1 MAGRKT
7 RSYGYVRQS
16 DPRTETHAAPRT
28 YSQPKT
34 HRPIKKEGG
43 GRVTQIIWTIITSL
57 FRFIWFFIALVLIKI
72 PRFIWRYRPKLGS
85 AAKQQLGKKLI
96 HMTVGLGV
104 AGFLFSVV
112 LFAWAN
118 HNLPDPDKL
127 NDRRVAQSTKIYDR
141 TGEHLLYE
149 IFAEQKRT
157 LVELEE
163 VPKPLINGVVATE
176 DTAFYEHRG
185 IRPLSIARSVV
196 FGLFGSSRV
205 GGGAS
210 TLTQQL
216 VKNAILT
223 NEQTLT
229 RKAKEIILS
238 VRLEQKYTKEQ
249 ILKIYFNEIPYGSTN
264 YGVEAAS
271 QSYFGKHV
279 SDLTLAES
287 ATLAG
292 LPKAPSRYL
301 NDPDAL
307 KERRDFVLRRMF
319 EEGFITEEEKNA
331 AQADP
336 LGMKDRYE
344 NIDAPHFVFY
354 VKEQLA
360 QQYGEQL
367 VDTGGLKVITSLD
380 WNLQQ
385 TAEKAVTE
393 EGTPF
398 LDAADADNA
407 ALVAMDPKTSQILA
421 MVGSRDYF
429 NKDIKGNFNVA
440 TRGKRQPGSSF
451 KPIIYTAAFEKGY
464 TPDTVLFDVNTNF
477 AASGKPYEPKNYNL
491 KENGPVTMRQALQ
504 GSLNIPAVQTLYLV
518 GSKKG
523 VGFAERLGY
532 TTLSGGDFGLSLV
545 LGGGEVTLL
554 EHAGAYGVLANAGV
568 KHSPVSILKV
578 EEPDGSVLQEWKASS
593 GERVLDQKHA
603 ATVSNVLTDD
613 AARSFIF
620 GSGSLL
626 TLPGRPVA
634 VKTGTT
640 NNYVDAWTVGYTP
653 SLVAG
658 VWVGNTDNTPM
669 TKGFD
674 SVRVAAPIWN
684 YFMKEALKDK
694 PVESFPAAPPND
706 AEKPVLRGSQGGSIT
721 LKVDKITGKIAT
733 TSTPAEYIVERTYV
747 QAHSIL
753 HYVDKDNPRGPVP
766 ENPGADPQYQ
776 IWENA
781 IQDWIRRK
789 KEAEPNWSLSFED
802 PPTEYDDIHS
812 LELIPSLQVLA
823 PQASSTL
830 RSRQVTTD
838 IRVSAPRG
846 VTKVTYRID
855 DRYVGVIRE
864 HPFNLSYYA
873 RDFSNG
879 AHVLTIIVEDDV
891 GNHVEQQV
899 PFIFDA
905 PEESPTVVWIGDSMT
920 LSQSDFPRA
929 FFLEPFRVDQIQEVR
944 IYKEKENSG
953 HKSLLTTISDFSN
966 LFNGQITFTWGE
978 TPERGTW
985 TLSTEVR
992 VAGTSQ
998 QGDTL
1003 RVTVE

>member
-7 RSYGYVRQS
+7 RSYGYTDQ
-16 DPRTETHAAPRT
+16 TA
-28 YSQPKT
+28 
-34 HRPIKKEGG
+34 PIKTPQSESRSYGDPKPRRPVKKGG
-43 GRVTQIIWTIITSL
+43 VWTVVWNMTKGL
-57 FRFIWFFIALVLIKI
+57 LRFIWLFVALVLIKV
-72 PRFIWRYRPKLGS
+72 PRFIWKYRPRLGS
-85 AAKQQLGKKLI
+85 TAKQELGKK
-96 HMTVGLGV
+96 MVRTGVGLGV
-104 AGFLFSVV
+104 IGFLFIIV
-112 LFAWAN
+112 LFAWASY
-118 HNLPDPDKL
+118 NLPDPDKL
-127 NDRRVAQSTKIYDR
+127 TDRKVAQSTKIYDR
-141 TGEHLLYE
+141 TGKHLLYE

-157 LVELEE
+157 LVDLEDI
-163 VPKPLINGVVATE
+163 PKPLIHGVIATE
-176 DTAFYEHRG
+176 DTAFYEHHG
-185 IRPLSIARSVV
+185 IRPLSIARSVIYGV
-196 FGLFGSSRV
+196 FGGSRV

-223 NEQTLT
+223 NEQTIS

-238 VRLEQKYTKEQ
+238 IRLEQKYTKDQ

-279 SDLTLAES
+279 SDVTLAEA

-319 EEGFITEEEKNA
+319 EEGFITEEEKIA
-331 AQADP
+331 AQAEP
-336 LGMKDRYE
+336 LGMKERYE

-385 TAEKAVTE
+385 IAEKAVTE
-393 EGTPF
+393 EGSKF
-398 LDAADADNA
+398 LEAADADNA
-407 ALVAMDPKTSQILA
+407 ALVAIDPKTGQILA

-429 NKDIKGNFNVA
+429 NKEIKGNFNVA

-464 TPDTVLFDVNTNF
+464 TPDTILFDVNTNF
-477 AASGKPYEPKNYNL
+477 AVSGKPYEPKNYNL

-523 VGFAERLGY
+523 VEFAERLGY
-532 TTLSGGDFGLSLV
+532 TTLSDGNFGLSLV

-554 EHAGAYGVLANAGV
+554 EHVAAYGVLASEGM
-568 KHSPVSILKV
+568 KHAPVSVLRV
-578 EEPDGSVLQEWKASS
+578 EEPDGNLLQEWKASP

-603 ATVSNVLTDD
+603 ATISNVLTDD
-613 AARSFIF
+613 ASRAFIF
-620 GSGSLL
+620 GAGSLL
-626 TLPGRPVA
+626 TLPDRPVA

-684 YFMKEALKDK
+684 YFMKETLKERAI
-694 PVESFPAAPPND
+694 ESFPAAPAND

-733 TSTPAEYIVERTYV
+733 TSTPAEYVVEKTYV

-753 HYVDKDNPRGPVP
+753 HYVDKDNPRGSVP
-766 ENPGADPQYQ
+766 ENPGTDPQYQ

-823 PQASSTL
+823 PQRSSTL
-830 RSRQVTTD
+830 HSRQITTD

-846 VTKVTYRID
+846 VSKVTYRID

-879 AHVLTIIVEDDV
+879 AHVLTVIVEDDV
-891 GNHVEQQV
+891 GNHVEQQIPLV
-899 PFIFDA
+899 LDA
-905 PEESPTVVWIGDSMT
+905 PEEAPTVTWVGDSFT
-920 LSQSDFPRA
+920 LSQNDFPRA
-929 FFLEPFRVDQIQEVR
+929 FFLEPFRVDQIQEVK
-944 IYKEKENSG
+944 IYKEKLGSG
-953 HKSLLTTISDFSN
+953 HKSLLTTVSDFSN
-966 LFNGQITFTWGE
+966 LFNRQITFTWGE

-985 TLSTEVR
+985 VLSTEVR
-992 VAGTSQ
+992 VAGSSQ
-998 QGDTL
+998 RGDEL
-1003 RVTVE
+1003 QVVVE